1 MVIVAVLASII
12 LSQEEYNEVTIINKI
27 LIALG
32 AAIVSSLLGYILLKP
47 DIDKVDPK
55 PQTNQTNTGNKKKGT
70 SLDRSDQHA
79 RKCNTTTTGI
89 LWV

>member
-1 MVIVAVLASII
+1 MKKSKVIIPIMVIVVVLAAIL

-32 AAIVSSLLGYILLKP
+32 AAIVSSSIGYILLKS

-55 PQTNQTNTGNKKKGT
+55 PSANHTENKKKG
-70 SLDRSDQHA
+70 SG
-79 RKCNTTTTGI
+79 K
-89 LWV
+89 

>member
-1 MVIVAVLASII
+1 MSERKFALKKSKVIIPIMVIVAVLASII

-55 PQTNQTNTGNKKKGT
+55 PETNQTNTGNKKKG
-70 SLDRSDQHA
+70 SG
-79 RKCNTTTTGI
+79 K
-89 LWV
+89 

>member
-12 LSQEEYNEVTIINKI
+12 LSKDQYNEVTIINKT

-32 AAIVSSLLGYILLKP
+32 AAIVSSFLGYILLKP

-55 PQTNQTNTGNKKKGT
+55 PSANHTENKKKG
-70 SLDRSDQHA
+70 SG
-79 RKCNTTTTGI
+79 K
-89 LWV
+89 